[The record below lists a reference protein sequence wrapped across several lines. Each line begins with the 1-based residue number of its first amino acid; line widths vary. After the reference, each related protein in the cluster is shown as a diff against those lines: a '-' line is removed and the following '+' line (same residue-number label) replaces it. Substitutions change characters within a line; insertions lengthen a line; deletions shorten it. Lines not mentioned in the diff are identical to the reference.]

1 MYWLREMGEVIRA
14 IVSVIALLLAWS
26 LIAVAMIA
34 LLGFWP
40 IVLMAAA
47 GVLLALAKW
56 AAGVRD

>member
-1 MYWLREMGEVIRA
+1 MYWLREIGDVSRA
-14 IVSVIALLLAWS
+14 MVSVIALLLAWS
-26 LIAVAMIA
+26 LITIAMVA
-34 LLGFWP
+34 LLGFGP